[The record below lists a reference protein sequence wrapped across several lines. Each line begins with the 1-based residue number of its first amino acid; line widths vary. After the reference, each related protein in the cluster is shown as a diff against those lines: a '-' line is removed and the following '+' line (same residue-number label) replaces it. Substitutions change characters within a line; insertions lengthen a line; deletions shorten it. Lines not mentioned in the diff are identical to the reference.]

1 MGSPDDGK
9 SSEPFVL
16 TELLGRAHINK
27 LQIPIVL
34 DHDVLRLEVTVD
46 YILDVQVLHTDEQGA
61 NVEARDVTRQNSD
74 LPNNIE
80 EFRTADVLHQ
90 EVDGRVIFEASQ
102 KV

>member
-46 YILDVQVLHTDEQGA
+46 YIDVSRYSIQMSRELM
-61 NVEARDVTRQNSD
+61 
-74 LPNNIE
+74 
-80 EFRTADVLHQ
+80 
-90 EVDGRVIFEASQ
+90 
-102 KV
+102 